1 MDLGI
6 ISMRYAKALLKF
18 AAEHKEEECVY
29 AEMGNVTAAFA
40 KVEALQHALLNPVLT
55 DAQREQLLATAAGS
69 EKDLTATT
77 RRFIHLVVTK
87 GRADMMQLIARS
99 YGTLYRRER
108 HIVEGSLTVPVSLT
122 PELTERLRSIV
133 EKRTDC
139 RVDFSVKEDKE
150 LLGGFVLQYDTY
162 RLDASV
168 KTQLQKMKREL
179 AG

>member
-18 AAEHKEEECVY
+18 AAEHKEEERVY

-108 HIVEGSLTVPVSLT
+108 HIIEGCLTVPVSLT

-139 RVDFSVKEDKE
+139 RVDVSVKEDKE

>member
-18 AAEHKEEECVY
+18 AAEHKEEERVY
-29 AEMGNVTAAFA
+29 AEMGNVTAACA

-108 HIVEGSLTVPVSLT
+108 HIIEGSLTVPVSLT

-139 RVDFSVKEDKE
+139 RVDFSVKEDTQ
-150 LLGGFVLQYDTY
+150 LRGGRVLQYDTY

>member
-18 AAEHKEEECVY
+18 AAEHKEEESVY

-108 HIVEGSLTVPVSLT
+108 HIIEGSLTVPVSLT

-133 EKRTDC
+133 EKRTDW

>member
-18 AAEHKEEECVY
+18 AAEHKEEERVY

-87 GRADMMQLIARS
+87 GRADIMQLIARS

-108 HIVEGSLTVPVSLT
+108 HIIEGSLTVRDVLSLKSACEVKGDLEIAKIAVELGSSFDGTCKMLRKQPVM
-122 PELTERLRSIV
+122 IV
-133 EKRTDC
+133 IIT
-139 RVDFSVKEDKE
+139 SA
-150 LLGGFVLQYDTY
+150 FVIFFVI
-162 RLDASV
+162 S
-168 KTQLQKMKREL
+168 K
-179 AG
+179 

>member
-18 AAEHKEEECVY
+18 AAEHKEEERVY

-55 DAQREQLLATAAGS
+55 DAQREQLLATAAVS

-108 HIVEGSLTVPVSLT
+108 HIIEGSLTVPVSLT

-133 EKRTDC
+133 EKRTDW

>member
-18 AAEHKEEECVY
+18 AAEHKEEERVY

-87 GRADMMQLIARS
+87 GRADIMQLIARS
-99 YGTLYRRER
+99 YGTLFRRER
-108 HIVEGSLTVPVSLT
+108 HIIEGSLTVPVSLT

-139 RVDFSVKEDKE
+139 RVDFSVKKDKE

>member
-18 AAEHKEEECVY
+18 AAEHKEEERVY

-108 HIVEGSLTVPVSLT
+108 HIIEGSLTVPVSLT

-139 RVDFSVKEDKE
+139 RVDVSVKEDKE

>member
-1 MDLGI
+1 
-6 ISMRYAKALLKF
+6 
-18 AAEHKEEECVY
+18 
-29 AEMGNVTAAFA
+29 
-40 KVEALQHALLNPVLT
+40 
-55 DAQREQLLATAAGS
+55 
-69 EKDLTATT
+69 
-77 RRFIHLVVTK
+77 
-87 GRADMMQLIARS
+87 MMKLIARS

-108 HIVEGSLTVPVSLT
+108 HIIEGSLTVPVSLT

>member
-18 AAEHKEEECVY
+18 AAEHKEEERVY
-29 AEMGNVTAAFA
+29 AEMGNVTAVFA

-108 HIVEGSLTVPVSLT
+108 HIIEGSLTVPVSLT

-133 EKRTDC
+133 EKRTDW

>member
-18 AAEHKEEECVY
+18 AAEHKEEERVY

-108 HIVEGSLTVPVSLT
+108 HIIEGSLTVPVSLT
-122 PELTERLRSIV
+122 PELTERLLSISSGV
-133 EKRTDC
+133 R
-139 RVDFSVKEDKE
+139 
-150 LLGGFVLQYDTY
+150 LLREGRQGVAR
-162 RLDASV
+162 RLRAAIRYVSP
-168 KTQLQKMKREL
+168 
-179 AG
+179 

>member
-18 AAEHKEEECVY
+18 AAEHKEEERVY

-108 HIVEGSLTVPVSLT
+108 HIIEGSLTVPVSLT

-133 EKRTDC
+133 EKRTAC

>member
-1 MDLGI
+1 MQALFHTE
-6 ISMRYAKALLKF
+6 RYAAIEKKLKEQ
-18 AAEHKEEECVY
+18 AAEL
-29 AEMGNVTAAFA
+29 
-40 KVEALQHALLNPVLT
+40 EARGEKCRT
-55 DAQREQLLATAAGS
+55 QREQLLATAAGS
-69 EKDLTATT
+69 EKDLSETT

-99 YGTLYRRER
+99 FGTLYRRER
-108 HIVEGSLTVPVSLT
+108 HIIEGTLTVPASLT

>member
-18 AAEHKEEECVY
+18 AAEHKEEERVY

-69 EKDLTATT
+69 EKDLSETT

-99 YGTLYRRER
+99 FGTLYRRER
-108 HIVEGSLTVPVSLT
+108 HIIEGTLTVPASLT

-133 EKRTDC
+133 EKRTVC

>member
-18 AAEHKEEECVY
+18 AAEHKEEERVY

-108 HIVEGSLTVPVSLT
+108 HIIDVSLT

>member
-18 AAEHKEEECVY
+18 AAEHKEEERVY

-108 HIVEGSLTVPVSLT
+108 HIIEGSLTVPVSLT

-133 EKRTDC
+133 EKRTDW

>member
-18 AAEHKEEECVY
+18 AAEHKEEERVY

-55 DAQREQLLATAAGS
+55 DAQREQLLATAAGA

-108 HIVEGSLTVPVSLT
+108 HIIEGSLTVPVSLT
-122 PELTERLRSIV
+122 PELTERLRST
-133 EKRTDC
+133 RSC
-139 RVDFSVKEDKE
+139 SA
-150 LLGGFVLQYDTY
+150 
-162 RLDASV
+162 ASCCN
-168 KTQLQKMKREL
+168 TIRIALMQ
-179 AG
+179 A